1 MYSQQIKHEE
11 QGMLVLGQ
19 GMQELDGKVL
29 GLGLGGKE
37 LGQVQDGKELGQVQ
51 GGKGQELG
59 GVLDAQV
66 RDVQVGGK
74 GLGGG
79 V

>member
-29 GLGLGGKE
+29 GLGGME
-37 LGQVQDGKELGQVQ
+37 
-51 GGKGQELG
+51 QELG
-59 GVLDAQV
+59 GVMDAEV

-74 GLGGG
+74 GRELGGVLDVQVRDVQVRGKGLGGG

>member
-1 MYSQQIKHEE
+1 
-11 QGMLVLGQ
+11 
-19 GMQELDGKVL
+19 MQERDGKVL
-29 GLGLGGKE
+29 GLGGKVLE
-37 LGQVQDGKELGQVQ
+37 QVQGGRVLGQVQ
-51 GGKGQELG
+51 GGKEQELG

-66 RDVQVGGK
+66 RDGEVDGKGRGVGV

>member
-29 GLGLGGKE
+29 GLDGKV
-37 LGQVQDGKELGQVQ
+37 LGQVQDGKELGLVQ

>member
-11 QGMLVLGQ
+11 QGM
-19 GMQELDGKVL
+19 QELDGKVL
-29 GLGLGGKE
+29 GQDGKV
-37 LGQVQDGKELGQVQ
+37 LGQVQDGKELGLVQ

>member
-1 MYSQQIKHEE
+1 
-11 QGMLVLGQ
+11 
-19 GMQELDGKVL
+19 MQERDGKVL
-29 GLGLGGKE
+29 GLGGKVLG
-37 LGQVQDGKELGQVQ
+37 QDGKELGRVQ

-66 RDVQVGGK
+66 RDVQVRGK

>member
-1 MYSQQIKHEE
+1 MYNSQQIKHE
-11 QGMLVLGQ
+11 VQ

-29 GLGLGGKE
+29 GQDGKV
-37 LGQVQDGKELGQVQ
+37 LGQVQDGKELGLVQ

>member
-19 GMQELDGKVL
+19 GMQELDGK
-29 GLGLGGKE
+29 GLGLGGKV
-37 LGQVQDGKELGQVQ
+37 LGQ
-51 GGKGQELG
+51 G
-59 GVLDAQV
+59 GVMDAEV

>member
-29 GLGLGGKE
+29 GLGGKE
-37 LGQVQDGKELGQVQ
+37 LGQVQDGKELGLVQ

-74 GLGGG
+74 GLGEG

>member
-29 GLGLGGKE
+29 GLGGKV
-37 LGQVQDGKELGQVQ
+37 QVQDGKELGRAQ

-66 RDVQVGGK
+66 RDVQVRGK

>member
-1 MYSQQIKHEE
+1 MYSQQIKHE
-11 QGMLVLGQ
+11 VQ

-29 GLGLGGKE
+29 G
-37 LGQVQDGKELGQVQ
+37 QVQDGKELGRVQ

>member
-29 GLGLGGKE
+29 GLGGK
-37 LGQVQDGKELGQVQ
+37 VQVQ

-66 RDVQVGGK
+66 RDVQVRGK

>member
-11 QGMLVLGQ
+11 QGMLVLG
-19 GMQELDGKVL
+19 MQELDGKVL
-29 GLGLGGKE
+29 GLGGM
-37 LGQVQDGKELGQVQ
+37 
-51 GGKGQELG
+51 GQELG
-59 GVLDAQV
+59 GVMDAEV

-74 GLGGG
+74 GRELGGVLDVQVRDVQVRGKGLGGG

>member
-29 GLGLGGKE
+29 GLGGKV
-37 LGQVQDGKELGQVQ
+37 QVQDGKELGRVQ

-66 RDVQVGGK
+66 RDVQVRGK